1 MIGLDKTKTNWR
13 GRERIGTILFL
24 PAFSWRPFRNAKG
37 TAKQN
42 ETFQKRHHWLIY
54 FCVLQYYK
62 SNFLTGMSSCRLLA
76 VVCYQILSVSGDMS
90 KRHLAESIDRWNYI
104 FTSIP
109 SAISS
114 WMKMSRIRSS
124 SARISGNTSTNF
136 NHRLFHC
143 LLDFKGALRLFHT
156 RAESCARWDVR
167 KKIIKFYPFP
177 VRRLKDNLVEGSD
190 PWNNIFIAISSVTS
204 K

>member
-136 NHRLFHC
+136 NHRLFVC
-143 LLDFKGALRLFHT
+143 LILRVPSGFFTQGQSLAHDEMSAKKLSNSILF
-156 RAESCARWDVR
+156 RWDVW
-167 KKIIKFYPFP
+167 KITSWK
-177 VRRLKDNLVEGSD
+177 V
-190 PWNNIFIAISSVTS
+190 VTYEITYLFQS
-204 K
+204 HL